1 MKPPKEGKNLQV
13 DHDHKTGEVR
23 GLLDWRCNRY
33 LHYWMTRE
41 WLMSA
46 HLYMDPNNWTGR
58 FVPKRK
64 RKRRSAGR
72 KRC

>member
-13 DHDHKTGEVR
+13 DHHHVKGGGGEIR
-23 GLLDWRCNRY
+23 GLLCARCNRF

-64 RKRRSAGR
+64 RKRRR
-72 KRC
+72 RT